1 MTETYVTR
9 VCAVERARH
18 DELPF
23 DPDSPEG
30 PPRPL
35 HLRPAAVALVFS
47 GGVAGTA
54 VRLLAEE
61 TIRPW
66 GGWPAATFLVNLL
79 GAFAL
84 GALLE
89 GLARRG
95 PDTGW
100 RLRSRLLAGTGFLG
114 AFTTYSSLAVETA
127 LLGRDGRPGVGL
139 AYAVGSVVLG
149 FLACAVGIWA
159 ASAHARRSRT

>member
-1 MTETYVTR
+1 M
-9 VCAVERARH
+9 ERARH

-35 HLRPAAVALVFS
+35 HLRPRALGLVGG
-47 GGVAGTA
+47 GGVAGTGA
-54 VRLLAEE
+54 RLLAEE
-61 TIRPW
+61 TIPAW
-66 GGWPAATFLVNLL
+66 GVWPAATFLVNLL
-79 GAFAL
+79 GAFVL

-95 PDTGW
+95 PDTGS

-127 LLGRDGRPGVGL
+127 LLGRDGHAGL
-139 AYAVGSVVLG
+139 GLLYAAVSVALG
-149 FLACAVGIWA
+149 FLAGALGIWS
-159 ASAHARRSRT
+159 ASAHARRSRA